1 MDIINDVV
9 VDNGILKHQVQY
21 VYSPNNI
28 KVVVNNIVFRLG
40 KDLINEI
47 NSKNIQLLIKTNSDY
62 TLIEY
67 SELITD
73 DYYLKHRF
81 NQKNPRA

>member
-1 MDIINDVV
+1 MYIINDVV

-28 KVVVNNIVFRLG
+28 KVVVNNVVVRLG
-40 KDLINEI
+40 KELINEI

-67 SELITD
+67 YELITD
-73 DYYLKHRF
+73 DYDLKHRF

>member
-40 KDLINEI
+40 KELINEI

-73 DYYLKHRF
+73 DYDLKHRF